1 MTNFG
6 SPVLLQ
12 KRGKMKTS
20 ADVIIIGSGIIG
32 CSTAYYLAKKGKSVI
47 VLEKGKVIGYGGS
60 SRNGGGVRQSG
71 RDKRELPL
79 AMHGVQNLWPH
90 LSEELGTDV
99 EYYQQGNLRL
109 GKTDEHLNILQGLT
123 ATAVSLGLDV
133 KMINGEEVREVCPH
147 LSNEV
152 IGASWCQSDGHAN
165 PLLTT
170 LAFHNKARQLGVSF
184 LTGQNVLSI
193 KIVAGQARK
202 VVTSTGVFEAEK
214 IVLAAGYE
222 SRAIS
227 QTVGVDVPMKTIA
240 LDTLITDAQ
249 PPMFY
254 QMLGTAMADF
264 YGHQT
269 THGSFVFGGGS
280 PLDTSTIDGNADHP
294 PVSATAA
301 TCKGILGYIPALKHA
316 KVVRSWV
323 GFIDWC
329 EDKVPV
335 ISHVEEVPGLILAC
349 GLSGHGFGIA
359 PSVGTVLSQLACDET
374 PSIDISELGY
384 DRFAERG

>member
-1 MTNFG
+1 
-6 SPVLLQ
+6 
-12 KRGKMKTS
+12 MKTT
-20 ADVIIIGSGIIG
+20 ADVIIIGGGIIG
-32 CSTAYYLAKKGKSVI
+32 CSTAYYLAKRGKTVI
-47 VLEKGKVIGYGGS
+47 VLEKGKVMGYGGS

-79 AMHGVQNLWPH
+79 AMYGVKNLWPH
-90 LSEELGTDV
+90 LSEELGMDV

-109 GKTDEHLNILQGLT
+109 GKTDDHLKILRGLT
-123 ATAVSLGLDV
+123 DVAVSLGLDV
-133 KMINGEEVREVCPH
+133 RMINGEEVREICPH
-147 LSNEV
+147 LSDEV
-152 IGASWCQSDGHAN
+152 IGASWCKSDGHAN
-165 PLLTT
+165 PLLAT
-170 LAFHNKARQLGVSF
+170 LAFHNKARQLGVRF
-184 LTGQNVLSI
+184 LTEQNVLSI
-193 KIVAGQARK
+193 KMVAGRAGK
-202 VVTSTGVFEAEK
+202 VVTSSGEFEAEK

-222 SRAIS
+222 SRAIM
-227 QTVGVDVPMKTIA
+227 QTVGVDVPMKTFA
-240 LDTLITDAQ
+240 LDTLITEAQ

-280 PLDTSTIDGNADHP
+280 PLDAGSIDGLADHP
-294 PVSATAA
+294 PAAATAA
-301 TCKGILGYIPALKHA
+301 TCKGILGYIPALKHT

-323 GFIDWC
+323 GFVDWC

-335 ISHVEEVPGLILAC
+335 LSHVEEVPGLILAC

-374 PSIDISELGY
+374 PSIDISDLGY
-384 DRFAERG
+384 KRFANKG

>member
-1 MTNFG
+1 
-6 SPVLLQ
+6 
-12 KRGKMKTS
+12 MKTN
-20 ADVIIIGSGIIG
+20 ADVIIIGGGIIG
-32 CSTAYYLAKKGKSVI
+32 CATAYYLAKKGKTVI

-79 AMHGVQNLWPH
+79 AMYGVQNLWPH
-90 LSEELGTDV
+90 LSEELGMDV

-109 GKTDEHLNILQGLT
+109 GKTDEHLKILQGLT

-133 KMINGEEVREVCPH
+133 KMINGEEVREICPY
-147 LSNEV
+147 LSDEV
-152 IGASWCQSDGHAN
+152 IGASWCKSDGHAN
-165 PLLTT
+165 PLQTT
-170 LAFHNKARQLGVSF
+170 MAFYNKARQLGVSF
-184 LTGQNVLSI
+184 LTDKNVLSI
-193 KIVAGQARK
+193 KMVAGRARK
-202 VVTSTGVFEAEK
+202 VVTSSGELEAEK
-214 IVLAAGYE
+214 IILAAGYE

-227 QTVGVDVPMKTIA
+227 QTLGVDVPMKAIA

-269 THGSFVFGGGS
+269 THGSFVFGGGT
-280 PLDTSTIDGNADHP
+280 PLDSSSIGGHSDHP
-294 PVSATAA
+294 PVAATAA
-301 TCKGILGYIPALKHA
+301 TCKGILSYIPALKRA
-316 KVVRSWV
+316 KVIRSWV
-323 GFIDWC
+323 GIVDWC

-335 ISHVEEVPGLILAC
+335 LSHVEDVPGLIMAC

-359 PSVGTVLSQLACDET
+359 PAVGTVLSELACDET

-384 DRFAERG
+384 ERFAGKDYSGA